1 MTVPFPAGGL
11 PAAKLRLLQEAEY
24 AFGEHGIANSSL
36 REISERAGHRNR
48 TAVQYHF
55 GDRDGL
61 VLAIL
66 RHRRPQIDALRA
78 RFFAA
83 LGTGVE
89 EAPSELLVEAIIGPL
104 LFTNLDVGL
113 QPYARTVY
121 ALLHYDIDGSI
132 WRRTG
137 DAAPLTRSIY
147 SALRVRAGSVG
158 DREWQMRQTAF
169 GRCCIDMAAHRSIMF
184 PGSTLADPETA
195 FQLVAMLCAM
205 LLVAA
210 PDGDGPRGFRTNCEI
225 WRTIA
230 IAENGVK
237 QGARSRQGRAYSH
250 AAG

>member
-1 MTVPFPAGGL
+1 MAAPFPAGGL
-11 PAAKLRLLQEAEY
+11 PDAKLRLLQEAERT
-24 AFGEHGIANSSL
+24 FGEHGIANSSL

-48 TAVQYHF
+48 TAAQYHF

-83 LGTGVE
+83 LGTGVDD
-89 EAPSELLVEAIIGPL
+89 APSEWLVEAIIGPL
-104 LFTNLDVGL
+104 LFTDLDVGL
-113 QPYARTVY
+113 QAYARTVY
-121 ALLHYDIDGSI
+121 ALFHYDIDGSI

-147 SALRVRAGSVG
+147 TALRVRAEPVG
-158 DREWQMRQTAF
+158 DRAWQMRQTAF

-184 PGSTLADPETA
+184 PGSASADPDTA

-205 LLVAA
+205 LLVKA
-210 PDGDGPRGFRTNCEI
+210 PDGDGPSAFRTNWAI

-230 IAENGVK
+230 IAENTVK
-237 QGARSRQGRAYSH
+237 
-250 AAG
+250 